1 MYFFFFFP
9 LKCVFLYLLA
19 EGARSVIYH
28 CVKSHDSDESISSN
42 NPFQHLI
49 IGCHL
54 NIQFPCCMLVHVNPS
69 QWSVCASVALRM
81 LCYLAQRAAFLR
93 FKDQTNNFS
102 LCPPPPPHPPP
113 LLWNTKLLCRKKK
126 IKALDPLK
134 VGCVWVAECQ

>member
-1 MYFFFFFP
+1 MAMYFFFFFP

-69 QWSVCASVALRM
+69 QRSVCASVALRM
-81 LCYLAQRAAFLR
+81 LCYLAQRAAFLH

-102 LCPPPPPHPPP
+102 LCPPPPPPFSGT
-113 LLWNTKLLCRKKK
+113 LNCCAGKRKLKPWTPSK
-126 IKALDPLK
+126 LD
-134 VGCVWVAECQ
+134 VCGWRSVNE